1 MANNKLSKSAPA
13 WHAEAIEILAENA
26 IAIHETF
33 IDSTKKAV
41 WLGLCLI
48 HVKTRG
54 KEDKSIPHGEFG
66 PWLKRSLPSLS
77 WDTCCTYMRLARD
90 VSEKG
95 KFQISDF
102 LNFAEAG
109 DLPPS
114 ILKIIDGKTQQQL
127 FLEFKQA
134 RIDEDG
140 NVESVRGRSPGEGGF
155 HGHKTLEQRRQ
166 WVMSR
171 VGHAIKELD
180 KVGEELLLLDDN
192 ALTVALSDLERRT
205 KLIHHWLKT
214 PLGKRDVKAAKEFW
228 KTL

>member
-1 MANNKLSKSAPA
+1 MSSKLQKTAPA
-13 WHAEAIEILAENA
+13 WHAEAIEILTENA
-26 IAIHETF
+26 SAIHETF
-33 IDSTKKAV
+33 LDSTKKAL

-48 HVKTRG
+48 HIKTRG

-66 PWLKRSLPSLS
+66 RWLEKNLPSVP
-77 WDTCCTYMRLARD
+77 WNTCATYMRLARD

-95 KFQISDF
+95 KFQIVDF
-102 LNFAEAG
+102 PQFAHAGELPSSLLN
-109 DLPPS
+109 
-114 ILKIIDGKTQQQL
+114 IINGKTQLEL
-127 FLEFKQA
+127 FVEFKQA
-134 RIDEDG
+134 RVDENG
-140 NVESVRGRSPGEGGF
+140 NMESVRGRTAGCEGGF
-155 HGHKTLEQRRQ
+155 HGHKTVEQRRK

-180 KVGEELLLLDDN
+180 KVQEELLLLDDN
-192 ALTVALSDLERRT
+192 ALSVALSDLERRT